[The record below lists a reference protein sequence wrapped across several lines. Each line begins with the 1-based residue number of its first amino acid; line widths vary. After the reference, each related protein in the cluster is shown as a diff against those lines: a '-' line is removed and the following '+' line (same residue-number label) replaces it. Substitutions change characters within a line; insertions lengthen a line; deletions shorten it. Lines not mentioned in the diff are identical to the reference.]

1 MTNVFDWLLKNGE
14 SVLAIY
20 GGIVAIST
28 VIVKWTKTDKD
39 DKILNKII
47 AFFDL
52 FSTAFSKADKELL
65 EKAVAK
71 TNKK

>member
-1 MTNVFDWLLKNGE
+1 MILDWLVANWE
-14 SVLAIY
+14 HILAIY
-20 GGIVAIST
+20 GGVVAIST
-28 VIVKWTKTDKD
+28 AVVKWTKTDKD
-39 DKILNKII
+39 DKALNKII

-71 TNKK
+71 QKKEE

>member
-1 MTNVFDWLLKNGE
+1 MNWLVEHWQDILAVYG
-14 SVLAIY
+14 SV
-20 GGIVAIST
+20 VAIST
-28 VIVKWTKTDKD
+28 IIVKWTKTDKD

-47 AFFDL
+47 SFFDL

>member
-1 MTNVFDWLLKNGE
+1 MMWFLEHWQDI
-14 SVLAIY
+14 LAVY
-20 GGIVAIST
+20 GGVVAIST
-28 VIVKWTKTDKD
+28 IIVKWTKTDKD

-52 FSTAFSKADKELL
+52 FSTAFSKSDKELL

>member
-1 MTNVFDWLLKNGE
+1 MNWLVE
-14 SVLAIY
+14 HWQDILAIY
-20 GGIVAIST
+20 GGVVAIST

>member
-1 MTNVFDWLLKNGE
+1 MISWISEHWQDI
-14 SVLAIY
+14 LAIY
-20 GGIVAIST
+20 GGVVAIST
-28 VIVKWTKTDKD
+28 IIVKWTKTDKD

-52 FSTAFSKADKELL
+52 FSTAFSKSDKELL

>member
-1 MTNVFDWLLKNGE
+1 MLSWISEHWQDI
-14 SVLAIY
+14 LAIY

-28 VIVKWTKTDKD
+28 IIVKWTKTDKD

-52 FSTAFSKADKELL
+52 FSTAFSKSDKELL

>member
-1 MTNVFDWLLKNGE
+1 MTWLVE
-14 SVLAIY
+14 HWQDILAIY
-20 GGIVAIST
+20 GGVVAIST

-52 FSTAFSKADKELL
+52 FSTAFSKADKVLL

>member
-1 MTNVFDWLLKNGE
+1 MLSWISEHWQDI
-14 SVLAIY
+14 LAIY
-20 GGIVAIST
+20 GGVVAIST
-28 VIVKWTKTDKD
+28 IIVKWTKTDKD

-52 FSTAFSKADKELL
+52 FSTAFSKSDKELL

>member
-1 MTNVFDWLLKNGE
+1 MLNWILNHWQDI
-14 SVLAIY
+14 LAIY
-20 GGIVAIST
+20 GGLVAVST

-52 FSTAFSKADKELL
+52 FSTAFSKSDKELL

-71 TNKK
+71 NGKK

>member
-1 MTNVFDWLLKNGE
+1 MLSWISEHWQDI
-14 SVLAIY
+14 LAIY
-20 GGIVAIST
+20 GGLVAIST
-28 VIVKWTKTDKD
+28 IIVKWTKTDKD

-52 FSTAFSKADKELL
+52 FSTAFSKSDKELL

>member
-1 MTNVFDWLLKNGE
+1 MIDWILNHWQDI
-14 SVLAIY
+14 LAIY
-20 GGIVAIST
+20 GCIVAIST

-39 DKILNKII
+39 DKMLNKII

-65 EKAVAK
+65 EKAEAK
-71 TNKK
+71 KK

>member
-1 MTNVFDWLLKNGE
+1 MLDWILNHWQDI
-14 SVLAIY
+14 LAIY
-20 GGIVAIST
+20 GGLVAVST

-52 FSTAFSKADKELL
+52 FSTAFSKSDKELL

-71 TNKK
+71 NTKK